1 LCKHCPALLF
11 SACTSTFHTKDCNV
25 MTIYIWLQCVVL
37 FKKKKLVT
45 LSKFKLSV
53 LTRKTM
59 AAEVHSRAII
69 NLIYMHFLLP

>member
-1 LCKHCPALLF
+1 
-11 SACTSTFHTKDCNV
+11 